1 MIKYNERLF
10 YEIWN
15 NKLRKY
21 ATIQSNSFFLKHSL
35 IITFLKLIISIAFLL
50 VPKDNL
56 KKNIC
61 KKTERLISIM
71 SPISINCHE
80 LDELSRLENSWR
92 KYFPGGTSL
101 SLPFKEDQSPSI
113 TDRSKRMGHRID
125 TYTPL
130 PPPCI
135 WKGKQ
140 LSSMNRSPISEAEE
154 YTRYRAYQPIPPP
167 LLCRDRFEAR
177 R

>member
-1 MIKYNERLF
+1 
-10 YEIWN
+10 
-15 NKLRKY
+15 
-21 ATIQSNSFFLKHSL
+21 
-35 IITFLKLIISIAFLL
+35 
-50 VPKDNL
+50 
-56 KKNIC
+56 
-61 KKTERLISIM
+61 M

-125 TYTPL
+125 TYTPP

-177 R
+177 RWWQKPCTGWWCRCCTPTIFRVSSIIIALRVRIEWSGSDENIRT